1 MTTSAAANEAAN
13 VMFTDEQLQ
22 EARREHLFSYDTQCF
37 PFHMHFRRMFQ
48 LEEAGTDGLSEIH
61 KMSLREDR
69 APLSLALMHGFK
81 VAGRKIPTK
90 WNKALGRKK
99 DRLKKF
105 MASKAFREFHET
117 YIAFVQQVIV
127 PLIGDECGV
136 VFQDP
141 PTFRVQL
148 PSASPIGKV
157 HTDSDY
163 DCHVDT
169 EINIWV
175 PVVDV
180 WGTNTLYTES
190 APGLK
195 DFHPLEA
202 SYGQAFRF
210 WGNQCQHYTV
220 ANSTD
225 STRVSFDFRVKRDLL
240 QCRKRPYYCRLD
252 PRLLRL
258 PGDATLA
265 LHQRLEGLHLT
276 KPHTGLTKPHT
287 GDTTLALHQ
296 RLQGLHLTKPHTG
309 LTKPHTGDT
318 TLALHQRLQGLH
330 R

>member
-1 MTTSAAANEAAN
+1 MEGIANEEEEEGGEPLNFCSKHSFSRLSRDTVAANEAAN
-13 VMFTDEQLQ
+13 VMFTDDQLQ

-37 PFHMHFRRMFQ
+37 PFHVHFRRMFQ
-48 LEEAGTDGLSEIH
+48 LEEAGTDGRTEGRREEGTGADVELSQIH

-117 YIAFVQQVIV
+117 YIAFVQHVIV

-180 WGTNTLYTES
+180 WGANTLHTES

-220 ANSTD
+220 ANCTD
-225 STRVSFDFRVKRDLL
+225 WTRVSFDFRVI
-240 QCRKRPYYCRLD
+240 
-252 PRLLRL
+252 PRSRYTNAFK
-258 PGDATLA
+258 GVT
-265 LHQRLEGLHLT
+265 
-276 KPHTGLTKPHT
+276 
-287 GDTTLALHQ
+287 
-296 RLQGLHLTKPHTG
+296 
-309 LTKPHTGDT
+309 
-318 TLALHQRLQGLH
+318 
-330 R
+330 